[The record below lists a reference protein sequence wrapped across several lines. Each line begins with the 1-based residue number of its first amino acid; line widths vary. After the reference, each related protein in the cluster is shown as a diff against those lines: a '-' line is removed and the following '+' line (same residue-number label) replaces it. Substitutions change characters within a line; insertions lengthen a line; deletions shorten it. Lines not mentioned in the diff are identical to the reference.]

1 MGASDAVVAGVAA
14 GLLATPWLL
23 DRGGAPVDAPTT
35 SPDEVNGFDRA
46 IRGLAVGQRGPRGRQ
61 LLDNVSSSTL
71 TATLF
76 EPVGLLARSDIPH
89 KWSRDLPVL
98 AEATALSM
106 GVNLVVRHFVR
117 RSRPKAVF
125 CVRESG
131 REPCPADTRRSFY
144 SGHTTSAFAAAVA
157 AGTIADFHHL
167 PDREWVWGTGLALA
181 TTTGV
186 LRVMSDQHYATDVIA
201 GMATGALLGWLV
213 PRLHKPDPVAVT
225 PRVTVAPP
233 AAATPGPTAV
243 LRVPVRPGGGTSLE
257 GGVARGGPYLAVA
270 WRW

>member
-1 MGASDAVVAGVAA
+1 MALR
-14 GLLATPWLL
+14 GLLFLAVATLAAVPPAP
-23 DRGGAPVDAPTT
+23 GYPCQEGAPPLTESRSGPPV
-35 SPDEVNGFDRA
+35 EV
-46 IRGLAVGQRGPRGRQ
+46 GPRQ
-61 LLDNVSSSTL
+61 PV
-71 TATLF
+71 APP
-76 EPVGLLARSDIPH
+76 EP
-89 KWSRDLPVL
+89 
-98 AEATALSM
+98 
-106 GVNLVVRHFVR
+106 
-117 RSRPKAVF
+117 
-125 CVRESG
+125 
-131 REPCPADTRRSFY
+131 
-144 SGHTTSAFAAAVA
+144 
-157 AGTIADFHHL
+157 DFHHL